1 MSAQLALLPAYLT
14 AHLQLTLLAIGL
26 SVLISVPAGILA
38 TRWPWIEQ
46 PVLAAA
52 GIIQTIPG
60 LALLALMV
68 PVLAALRLESIGFLP
83 AIIGLTLYGILP
95 VLRNTVIGL
104 AGVDPAVKE
113 AARGVGMTPGQQLRR
128 VELPLAMPVIVG
140 GIRTA
145 TVWTVGMAT
154 LSTPVGATSLGNYIF
169 SGLQTR
175 NTAAVLLGCVASA
188 ALALVLDGIVH
199 GIETAVAGRRR
210 GRLAVALGLVVVLA
224 GWAGGRAASGLLASG
239 RQTITIGA
247 KNFTEQYILSDLLAQ
262 QIHRRT
268 GSPTRV
274 LSSLGSTVVF
284 DALRHGQID
293 AYVDYSGTIWANI
306 LHHTTVPADRHAVLE
321 QVRQQLEA
329 RYGITLVCTL
339 GFENAYALAMREP
352 QAARLGV
359 RTISQ
364 LAPHAPALTIGS
376 DYEFF
381 SRPEWQALRQV
392 YGLRF
397 RSQRSM
403 DPALMY
409 QAIGQGT
416 VDVISAYSTD
426 GRIAALNLR
435 VLDDDRGAIPPYDAI
450 VLASQRLVRER
461 PDVIKALQALG
472 GTIDAAAMRQMNL
485 EVDRDRQDPAKVAEG
500 FLEER

>member
-14 AHLQLTLLAIGL
+14 AHLQLTLLAIAL

-38 TRWPWIEQ
+38 TRRPWIEQ

-68 PVLAALRLESIGFLP
+68 PVLAALSLQSIGFLP
-83 AIIGLTLYGILP
+83 AIIGLTLYGLLP
-95 VLRNTVIGL
+95 ILRNTVIGL

-128 VELPLAMPVIVG
+128 VELPLAMPVIVA

-199 GIETAVAGRRR
+199 AIETAVAERRR
-210 GRLAVALGLVVVLA
+210 RRLVVALGLVVVLA
-224 GWAGGRAASGLLASG
+224 GWAGGRAATGLFASD
-239 RQTITIGA
+239 RREITIGA
-247 KNFTEQYILSDLLAQ
+247 KNFTEQYILSALLAQ
-262 QIHRRT
+262 QIQQQT
-268 GSPTRV
+268 GDRSRV

-284 DALRHGQID
+284 DALRNGQID
-293 AYVDYSGTIWANI
+293 AYVDYSGTIWANV
-306 LHHTTVPADRHAVLE
+306 LHHSTVPADRHAVLE
-321 QVRQQLEA
+321 QVRQQLQA
-329 RYGITLVCTL
+329 RYGITVVCAL

-359 RTISQ
+359 RTITQ
-364 LAPHAPALTIGS
+364 LAPHAPELTIGS

-381 SRPEWQALRQV
+381 ARPEWQALRQL

-409 QAIGQGT
+409 QAIQQGT

-435 VLDDDRGAIPPYDAI
+435 VLDDDRGAIPPYD
-450 VLASQRLVRER
+450 
-461 PDVIKALQALG
+461 
-472 GTIDAAAMRQMNL
+472 
-485 EVDRDRQDPAKVAEG
+485 
-500 FLEER
+500 